1 MATVFVTCYCCHPRY
16 FNYYTF
22 IPKTK
27 QNKKIKQTYEAILKF
42 PRTPTLWLF
51 WLINNNSI
59 LDFFSVSTKK
69 EKEVTHGTWRKFATH
84 FHQFEIFLDW
94 VTLFIFLCPAMS
106 ENCDVPKC
114 RFFTGLDFEI
124 IPYRLN
130 VKFLCMNKLWRTWSE
145 CSFVTLWMVNGEN
158 SSSFLSFIQ
167 AGKQMHSEAINHIS
181 SALNSDTDPDS
192 SLTRENRLQNKLTT

>member
-1 MATVFVTCYCCHPRY
+1 MATVFVTCYRCHPRY

-124 IPYRLN
+124 IPYDL
-130 VKFLCMNKLWRTWSE
+130 TWSFSAWTNFDGLE
-145 CSFVTLWMVNGEN
+145 VSAPSSRCEWWMVRTHPHFSASYRQGNRCIPRR
-158 SSSFLSFIQ
+158 SITFHLRSIQ
-167 AGKQMHSEAINHIS
+167 
-181 SALNSDTDPDS
+181 T
-192 SLTRENRLQNKLTT
+192 LTLTHP